1 MCQGRVMINKLND
14 VSNLYFNKEN
24 NARKTQQKFQQE
36 QRQSAQL
43 ADIPAETYRAYSV
56 ISFKGKQNDDCG
68 VISAIQSALDA
79 IKNTSPD
86 ETVSVNE
93 AVEIL
98 RPLMLTEK
106 KLLDYLMACSY
117 DSHDENV
124 QINRH
129 ALYYTLLLHGDYR
142 NVPDSKIPN
151 VIASSLD
158 NENKCFSENK
168 FNFLFDMT
176 GRLRLSKRNSL
187 KRIREE
193 GYPNARKIALIH
205 KAKLSAD
212 ISAILKEQPVQKE
225 YDFDIDSI
233 FSVDINKEKN
243 TLSDTIS
250 DLKNNGQLSQ
260 GAAEAMQNALKK
272 NNFNLKQA
280 FSDYY
285 SLLNDCKTLEEAKE
299 LYPEL
304 TIPDLDFKNNGF
316 DRVLKSRLA
325 REDMDKVGLDIL
337 KKVYVELKPVSS
349 IVVDLENS
357 YPTTYQSMIKG
368 GISFGKV
375 SADVSVLLEKTD
387 RLTHQFNGIEN
398 VSDKELEFLIRKNA
412 SKQSRVWAE
421 YMGITNKYWH
431 PVRAIAHK
439 QKHPLTSYYQTDKL
453 VNGYLFYLYKY
464 QNKVVPSE
472 NPFEQYADG
481 KPFNKEKKAA
491 LEKIYFL
498 YRNNHNEAINSK
510 DFLEFKENFDTEA
523 MAKSLTKFERHYKN
537 TFSNWFMTHER
548 RQRYEAALEDS
559 YRLVFEKMDIAK
571 NAQKMQN
578 ISVADVVE
586 DKLTNEE
593 LVDYI
598 AETEPDETETIKE
611 DFKRL
616 RNIVNNANN
625 QELTN
630 LFNQY
635 VGSNSADIDC
645 DNFLQFKPLID
656 SCINNNEIDNPK
668 ELIAM
673 FKLHNSYMNYL
684 FNTSESTL
692 TFEDYKQKIEQEYKA
707 KDGTVDYTQ
716 VIKDMNA
723 EEEYLQI
730 TGSANNEEK
739 NALINLL
746 DKKFI
751 SNNKNNYKT
760 AIEVLTMYDE
770 LPEIFKN
777 RFYNLA
783 VNTDKINDNIFLS
796 QLQDMYK
803 KITAWNLDRAEII
816 TMDADKIPQNVVIT
830 SKAKYELLEDCN
842 GNIERF
848 DTILNKFYAAAT
860 KRVGDKQGQGVKVL
874 GENIQYAAELKIQ
887 GGDAIGSK
895 RLYARE
901 ALPEDIQKYGN
912 AKYVF
917 DTLDEHL

>member
-1 MCQGRVMINKLND
+1 
-14 VSNLYFNKEN
+14 
-24 NARKTQQKFQQE
+24 
-36 QRQSAQL
+36 
-43 ADIPAETYRAYSV
+43 
-56 ISFKGKQNDDCG
+56 
-68 VISAIQSALDA
+68 
-79 IKNTSPD
+79 
-86 ETVSVNE
+86 
-93 AVEIL
+93 
-98 RPLMLTEK
+98 
-106 KLLDYLMACSY
+106 
-117 DSHDENV
+117 
-124 QINRH
+124 
-129 ALYYTLLLHGDYR
+129 
-142 NVPDSKIPN
+142 
-151 VIASSLD
+151 
-158 NENKCFSENK
+158 
-168 FNFLFDMT
+168 
-176 GRLRLSKRNSL
+176 
-187 KRIREE
+187 
-193 GYPNARKIALIH
+193 
-205 KAKLSAD
+205 
-212 ISAILKEQPVQKE
+212 
-225 YDFDIDSI
+225 
-233 FSVDINKEKN
+233 
-243 TLSDTIS
+243 
-250 DLKNNGQLSQ
+250 
-260 GAAEAMQNALKK
+260 
-272 NNFNLKQA
+272 
-280 FSDYY
+280 
-285 SLLNDCKTLEEAKE
+285 
-299 LYPEL
+299 
-304 TIPDLDFKNNGF
+304 
-316 DRVLKSRLA
+316 
-325 REDMDKVGLDIL
+325 
-337 KKVYVELKPVSS
+337 
-349 IVVDLENS
+349 
-357 YPTTYQSMIKG
+357 
-368 GISFGKV
+368 
-375 SADVSVLLEKTD
+375 
-387 RLTHQFNGIEN
+387 
-398 VSDKELEFLIRKNA
+398 
-412 SKQSRVWAE
+412 
-421 YMGITNKYWH
+421 
-431 PVRAIAHK
+431 
-439 QKHPLTSYYQTDKL
+439 
-453 VNGYLFYLYKY
+453 
-464 QNKVVPSE
+464 
-472 NPFEQYADG
+472 
-481 KPFNKEKKAA
+481 
-491 LEKIYFL
+491 
-498 YRNNHNEAINSK
+498 
-510 DFLEFKENFDTEA
+510 
-523 MAKSLTKFERHYKN
+523 
-537 TFSNWFMTHER
+537 MTHER